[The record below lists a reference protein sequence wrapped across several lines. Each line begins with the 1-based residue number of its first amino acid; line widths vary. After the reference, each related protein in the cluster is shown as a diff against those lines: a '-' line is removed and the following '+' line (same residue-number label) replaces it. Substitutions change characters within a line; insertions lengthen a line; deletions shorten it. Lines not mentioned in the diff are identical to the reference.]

1 MSDKGRRLSHLFS
14 QEMLALAQGDV
25 NRLNEILEQKR
36 IYMRDLEP
44 GQLDKDTAMTLW
56 RQNRQILEAC
66 RQMVPELNLYGRP
79 R

>member
-36 IYMRDLEP
+36 IFMRDLEP
-44 GQLDKDTAMTLW
+44 GQLDKDTATTLW

-66 RQMVPELNLYGRP
+66 RQMVPDLNLYGRP